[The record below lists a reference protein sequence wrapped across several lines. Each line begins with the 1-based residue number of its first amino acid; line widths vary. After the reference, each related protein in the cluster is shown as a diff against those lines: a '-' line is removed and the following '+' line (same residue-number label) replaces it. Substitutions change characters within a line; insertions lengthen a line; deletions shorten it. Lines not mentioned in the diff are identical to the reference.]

1 MNTIAL
7 QNTSLSTRVQEAL
20 EEERRQTAEDRQKLM
35 TQITSLVNSQADAQ
49 EARLADRA
57 TLIQKSVTE
66 SNSSMDSAMSQ
77 YAQGMETWDGKENEL
92 MEEVKKSREQLKIK
106 LKDDWTLS
114 SDQST
119 SIQNMAKSIHA
130 ETARVAEE
138 QTDDLDTQME
148 ALDDF
153 VGRAKTENASHHESH
168 GRSLQALSNT
178 VEQSFGNI
186 SAHFKTTFERVKNLG
201 EGMELDTND
210 LRDGLEPLQSQLCQP
225 LVNLREGITSTAL
238 QEYQPTGNTP
248 QKAMY
253 QYPTKLPRTEA
264 HDIIIS
270 KIDEHPSSLFGD
282 EALDK
287 DDSTMLFPDI
297 GHRSSPIT
305 ATRQST
311 AGLPDKNMSLREVN
325 PNVTSNL
332 TTGALSFDPRAST
345 MSMPPEHTMPSFK
358 RPLKSIRSIKKQP
371 VVAEGRE
378 NMLVGFEQSLSRR
391 KSPRLN

>member
-7 QNTSLSTRVQEAL
+7 QNKSLSARVQEAVA
-20 EEERRQTAEDRQKLM
+20 EERRQTAEDRQNLM
-35 TQITSLVNSQADAQ
+35 TQITSLINSQADAQ

-57 TLIQKSVTE
+57 TLIQKSVAE
-66 SNSSMDSAMSQ
+66 SNTSMEAAMSQ
-77 YAQGMETWDGKENEL
+77 YTQGMEKWDGKENDL
-92 MEEVKKSREQLKIK
+92 MEEVKKSRELLKTK
-106 LKDDWTLS
+106 LKDDWTLA

-153 VGRAKTENASHHESH
+153 VSRAKSENSSHHESH
-168 GRSLQALSNT
+168 GQSLQGLSNT

-210 LRDGLEPLQSQLCQP
+210 LRDALEPLESQLCQP
-225 LVNLREGITSTAL
+225 LVNLREGITSTTL
-238 QEYQPTGNTP
+238 QEYQPTGDTP
-248 QKAMY
+248 QKATY
-253 QYPTKLPRTEA
+253 LYPTKLPRTEP
-264 HDIIIS
+264 HDLIIS
-270 KIDEHPSSLFGD
+270 KIDEEPSSILAD
-282 EALDK
+282 DTVDK
-287 DDSTMLFPDI
+287 DESTMLFSDM
-297 GHRSSPIT
+297 GHKSSPIT
-305 ATRQST
+305 ARQSL
-311 AGLPDKNMSLREVN
+311 GLNMSLREVN

-332 TTGALSFDPRAST
+332 TTGVLGFDPRAST

-358 RPLKSIRSIKKQP
+358 KPLRGRGLKKQP
-371 VVAEGRE
+371 VLPEGRE
-378 NMLVGFEQSLSRR
+378 NMPFEQSLSRR